1 MFMEY
6 YLYFLTFLFGYF
18 TCRTF
23 YFFRANRI
31 SISLIKLSH
40 VIYLSSVVKCI
51 ENLVYTRD
59 TMKLHYNQIDVDNDK
74 INELERKMQ
83 DRIEHLKNNSVKYL
97 IDWHP
102 SFYREA
108 LVFDDWESSM
118 QYLLK
123 NKQLVYDFWRKHD
136 KKD

>member
-1 MFMEY
+1 MEY

-23 YFFRANRI
+23 YFLRANRI

-74 INELERKMQ
+74 INELEQMV
-83 DRIEHLKNNSVKYL
+83 KN
-97 IDWHP
+97 HT
-102 SFYREA
+102 
-108 LVFDDWESSM
+108 ES
-118 QYLLK
+118 QNNK
-123 NKQLVYDFWRKHD
+123 NKDN
-136 KKD
+136 